1 MRRNE
6 IVPPQPRQGG
16 VWSVMLDPIRVHEQG
31 GLRLDL
37 GISNDQFNKTPHTFC
52 ILAPITKTN
61 RDIPSPIPV

>member
-1 MRRNE
+1 
-6 IVPPQPRQGG
+6 
-16 VWSVMLDPIRVHEQG
+16 MLDPIRVHEQG